1 MGALHPIIVKTNET
15 DSAIIDRIL
24 AGDKLGYRQ
33 LVDRHKDYAFTVAY
47 KIVGTREDAEEVAQ
61 DAFVQAFNALSGFNQ
76 QAKFTTW
83 FYRIVFNAALMF
95 KRKNRM
101 QTDDIEISP
110 AAQSVPADTANELM
124 ATEQKKYIQIA
135 LNQLAPDDVM
145 MITLFYLKEQ
155 SLEEI
160 AQIVG
165 ISAETAKVK
174 LCRARKRL
182 AEVMQKI
189 LGKEVKTL
197 I

>member
-1 MGALHPIIVKTNET
+1 MLHPIHVKTKET
-15 DSAIIDRIL
+15 DNQIIQRIL
-24 AGDKLGYRQ
+24 TGDQSGYRE
-33 LVDRHKDYAFTVAY
+33 LANRHKDYAFTVAY
-47 KIVGTREDAEEVAQ
+47 KIVGTREDAEEVSQ
-61 DAFVQAFNALSGFNQ
+61 DAFMQAFHALPSFNQ
-76 QAKFTTW
+76 EAKFTTW

-95 KRKNRM
+95 KRKKNIVAE
-101 QTDDIEISP
+101 DISISE
-110 AAQSVPADTANELM
+110 AAQQAPADTSDDLKVN
-124 ATEQKKYIQIA
+124 EQKKYIQKA
-135 LNQLAPDDVM
+135 LNQLSADDVT

-182 AEVMQKI
+182 AEEMKRI
-189 LGKEVKTL
+189 LGSEVRTL